1 MTAAQVE
8 KMKEAEHNRKQ
19 LERLVGELNT
29 KTIKRKLEKQ
39 IENDKKKRLFFLL
52 QCVEKIFES

>member
-1 MTAAQVE
+1 
-8 KMKEAEHNRKQ
+8 MKEAEHNRKQ